1 MVPVGPR
8 SPVEAVTV
16 RHEESAV
23 AAGFGTALGSVA
35 IPAGAGPTEPQSAR
49 GQGVSVV
56 QDGGFPLSI
65 SGSLYAS
72 KKTFELLSFLS
83 GWGRWANGFFLA
95 VRMDG
100 MR

>member
-1 MVPVGPR
+1 MVPVGTR

-23 AAGFGTALGSVA
+23 AAGFSTVLGSVA
-35 IPAGAGPTEPQSAR
+35 IPAGTGPTEPQRAR
-49 GQGVSVV
+49 GQRVAVI

-65 SGSLYAS
+65 SVSLYAS

-83 GWGRWANGFFLA
+83 GWGGWWANGFILA

-100 MR
+100 